1 MRLHR
6 FGVTAS
12 TAAVLGAVSLCP
24 LTAHADEGGG
34 AIRYVNTVTLS
45 DDLRLGGFPV
55 GGLSG
60 IDYDAA
66 KKSYVTI
73 SDNRGEEGPVRAY
86 TLNLPI
92 GADGTLGEPRFD
104 QLIPLR
110 DADGNPYR
118 PRTSDTESI
127 RWLPNHQG
135 FLYTSEGEAKVGR
148 AGFLREANLDG
159 GYVRDVPVPGAFTP
173 ALDADNALTSG
184 IRDNLGFES
193 MDLTRG
199 NSAIVAMSENALVQ
213 DGPAATTEAE
223 SRARL
228 VQIHRN
234 NGTDLAE
241 YLYPVDRVSP
251 GGVALA
257 TGVAEILSLD
267 DNRYLT
273 LERGLVP
280 GKGFTV
286 RLYETS
292 TAGADAVTGLAAAPA
307 SAAPMR
313 KKLLFDFASVGTDPQ
328 CVEGMS
334 WGPTLPDGSR
344 SLVLVSDNNFGLAG
358 KTAFH
363 LLSVAADL

>member
-6 FGVTAS
+6 FGVTA
-12 TAAVLGAVSLCP
+12 AVLGTVALVP
-24 LTAHADEGGG
+24 LTAHADEGSG
-34 AIRYVNTVTLS
+34 AIRYINTVTLS
-45 DDLRLGGFPV
+45 DDLSFGGFTV

-60 IDYDAA
+60 IDYDTA
-66 KKSYVTI
+66 KNSYVAI

-92 GADGTLGEPRFD
+92 RADGTLGEPQFD

-110 DADGNPYR
+110 DADRNPYR
-118 PRTSDTESI
+118 ASTSDTESI
-127 RWLPNHQG
+127 RWLPNHKG
-135 FLYTSEGEAKVGR
+135 FLYTSEGEASVGR
-148 AGFLREANLDG
+148 PGFLREANLDG
-159 GYVRDVPVPGAFTP
+159 SYVRDVPVPAAFTP
-173 ALDADNALTSG
+173 TLDADDALISG

-193 MDLTRG
+193 MDLSRG
-199 NSAIVAMSENALVQ
+199 SSSIVAMSENALVQ
-213 DGPAATTEAE
+213 DGPAATTDAE

-251 GGVALA
+251 GGVAMA

-280 GKGFTV
+280 GKGFTARV
-286 RLYETS
+286 YETS
-292 TAGADAVTGLAAAPA
+292 TADADAVTGVTAAPA
-307 SAAPMR
+307 NAEPMQ
-313 KKLLFDFASVGTDPQ
+313 KTLLFDFASVGVDPQ

-363 LLSVAADL
+363 LLSVPADL